1 MQESYVPIS
10 ISEMSIS
17 RFVQEVCQVI
27 IENFMDEYMSLR
39 DSKEK
44 MVARGKVI

>member
-1 MQESYVPIS
+1 
-10 ISEMSIS
+10 MSIS

-27 IENFMDEYMSLR
+27 IENSLDEHMSLP

-44 MVARGKVI
+44 MVVRGKVI